1 VGRWSGHAVH
11 LGSRGWGV
19 LVLMPALGSRPPRD
33 RGGGQ
38 GEGAADA
45 GASGLA
51 VEEREEGA
59 KGEGTTDAAFFAGA
73 RDEGDAGV

>member
-1 VGRWSGHAVH
+1 V
-11 LGSRGWGV
+11 
-19 LVLMPALGSRPPRD
+19 
-33 RGGGQ
+33 
-38 GEGAADA
+38 